1 MVRGVSG
8 DYESMQAS
16 KQRGV
21 RASRLKLEKALA
33 DSPLTRKTQVAIANA
48 IADAEELDAAP
59 KDLVSRVFR
68 ELPVDAQT
76 IARVAR
82 VLDVDA
88 RELYLTEEDPA
99 WPVRAASLEPAAHD
113 SKVGGGD
120 SGQSELVRSLR
131 QFAILAL
138 GGLAIAAIALF
149 TYNPGIV
156 EHMACRAG
164 LPNGVQSLPQDRLGV
179 LVARFAGDRDNE
191 AQMLLARAFAGD
203 TSLADTI
210 AVDTTC
216 RRPSLVSDGSLQ
228 NNFRRAREQAGL
240 DLEASNAQVLLWGER
255 FGDRL
260 IVRFATK
267 RDPHEPL
274 ALDVEGQSVLTSEQ
288 QFSLPLTLEG
298 AQPIPPALKRIALQ
312 MMPLEKPDERNLRQ
326 RAIDAF
332 ANSSGWLRD
341 AVLTDRNLLDS
352 ISYVENPR
360 LYVLTAS
367 QLCYRYRL
375 LGEFEGRDREFAR
388 AEETCRDVLERVSR
402 KASPD
407 DWATLKINL
416 GSVMIR
422 RHLFDPT
429 AKARIQ
435 RLKSAIETLRQ
446 AEPLIDKVDGPD
458 NFATYHRNLG
468 VAYLRLAELLGGD
481 PDARGNIDKAVHHT
495 VASLEVL
502 DAETRPVDYSQARQ
516 NLCVSQYRLGTKTD
530 EPAYFAQAIANCRRA
545 TAAISPR
552 TSPQDWAMAQ
562 NNLAV
567 SYALQAEALRRPQS
581 LRRALTEF
589 AKAQTVYSRADYPA
603 KWAEVEANKAEL
615 NCRLGVMAQDRGALR
630 QSKAHGEAALEQF
643 SKQQMERYV
652 DYVDSLLD
660 NVQACTA
667 ATRWAKCNCSVPM
680 T

>member
-1 MVRGVSG
+1 
-8 DYESMQAS
+8 MQAS

-76 IARVAR
+76 IERVAR

-88 RELYLTEEDPA
+88 RDLYLTEEDPA
-99 WPVRAASLEPAAHD
+99 WPARAASLEPNADD
-113 SKVGGGD
+113 SKAGGGNN
-120 SGQSELVRSLR
+120 GQSKLARSLR
-131 QFAILAL
+131 QVLVVAL
-138 GGLAIAAIALF
+138 GGLAIATIALF
-149 TYNPGIV
+149 TYSPGMV
-156 EHMACRAG
+156 EQMACRAG
-164 LPNGVQSLPQDRLGV
+164 LASGVQPLPQGRLGV

-203 TSLADTI
+203 PSLVDTI

-216 RRPSLVSDGSLQ
+216 RRPSLISDGSLQ
-228 NNFRRAREQAGL
+228 NNFRRAREQVAL
-240 DLEASNAQVLLWGER
+240 DLQASNAQVLLWGER

-274 ALDVEGQSVLTSEQ
+274 ELDVEDQPVLTSEQ
-288 QFSLPLTLEG
+288 QFALPLTLEG

-312 MMPLEKPDERNLRQ
+312 MMPLETPNERALRK

-332 ANSSGWLRD
+332 ANSSGWLRN
-341 AVLTDRNLLDS
+341 AVLTDRNLLNS
-352 ISYVENPR
+352 ISYEENPR
-360 LYVLTAS
+360 LYVLTAG

-402 KASPD
+402 ADSPE
-407 DWATLKINL
+407 DWAMLKINL
-416 GSVMIR
+416 GSVMVR
-422 RHLFDPT
+422 RHLFDPNVE
-429 AKARIQ
+429 ARVE
-435 RLKSAIETLRQ
+435 RLKNAIDTLRQ

-468 VAYLRLAELLGGD
+468 VAYLRLAELQGGI
-481 PDARGNIDKAVHHT
+481 PDARDNIDKAVRHT
-495 VASLEVL
+495 AASLEVL
-502 DAETRPVDYSQARQ
+502 DPETRPVDYSQARQ
-516 NLCVSQYRLGTKTD
+516 NLCVSQYRLGAKTD
-530 EPAYFAQAIANCRRA
+530 EPAYFEQAIANCRRA

-567 SYALQAEALRRPQS
+567 SYALQAETLHQPRS

-589 AKAQTVYSRADYPA
+589 AKAQTVYSRSDYPA

-615 NCRLGVMAQDRGALR
+615 NCRLGIMAQDRGALR
-630 QSKAHGEAALEQF
+630 QSIAHGEAALEQF

-652 DYVDSLLD
+652 DYVDNLL
-660 NVQACTA
+660 NHVQSCTA
-667 ATRWAKCNCSVPM
+667 ASRWTECRCSAPV